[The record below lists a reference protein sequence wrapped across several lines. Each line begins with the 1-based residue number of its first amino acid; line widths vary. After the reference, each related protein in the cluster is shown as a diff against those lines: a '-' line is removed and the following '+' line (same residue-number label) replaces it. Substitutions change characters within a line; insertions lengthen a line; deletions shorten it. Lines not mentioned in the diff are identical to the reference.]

1 MAKSKTIYRCPEC
14 KEYTSPKYFGKC
26 PSCGKWVT
34 PIEEDNLPE
43 VKKTNSKVSKGED
56 KSEQL
61 NKVITTGRPRIKT
74 NISEFDRVF
83 GGGIVV
89 DSVNILGAPPGTG
102 KSTLL
107 LQVSEALGRQGYKV
121 VYVSGEESKEQ
132 IKERGDRILTEISD
146 NVHILSDTSMD
157 NTIET
162 IRIVD
167 ADFVIID
174 SIQVMELL
182 SLDSSPGSIT
192 QVKEIGKVLNDMAKR
207 SDKPRA
213 IIVIS
218 QLTKADEL
226 KGPRDFEHLVDG
238 VFYLEAEE
246 YNELRRLY
254 STKNRF
260 GSTGEVGIFEM
271 DSVGLVPIDNPSQYF
286 ITERDEE
293 EITGSA
299 LTVVKEGTRPILM
312 EIESAVTDSYTP
324 YPSRVSECLRKDQLS
339 TLIAILEQSNIKFF
353 DKNVIVKTTGAVKIT
368 EPSANLAV
376 LMTIASSRHKKPLPT
391 KTIFLG
397 EVGLAGDIK
406 KINNLDI
413 RIKEADRMGFEEI
426 VIPNQP
432 TRIDESKLNIKIN
445 RFKKINDVISK
456 YIRN

>member
-1 MAKSKTIYRCPEC
+1 MAKSKKIFRCPEC
-14 KEYTSPKYFGKC
+14 NDYTSPKSFGKC
-26 PSCGKWVT
+26 PLCGKWVT
-34 PIEEDNLPE
+34 PIEEEDLPE
-43 VKKTNSKVSKGED
+43 LKKVNSKISKGED

-61 NKVITTGRPRIKT
+61 NKVITNGRPRIKT

-107 LQVSEALGRQGYKV
+107 LQVSQALGKQGYKV
-121 VYVSGEESKEQ
+121 VYISGEESKEQ
-132 IKERGDRILTEISD
+132 IKERGDRILNGISD
-146 NVHILSDTSMD
+146 NIYILSDTIMD
-157 NTIET
+157 NGIET
-162 IRIVD
+162 IKNID

-174 SIQVMELL
+174 SIQVMQLL

-192 QVKEIGKVLNDMAKR
+192 QVKEIGNVLNDIAKR
-207 SDKPRA
+207 SRKPRA

-271 DSVGLVPIDNPSQYF
+271 DSIGLVAIDNPSQYF
-286 ITERDEE
+286 ITERDED
-293 EITGSA
+293 EIIGSA

-312 EIESAVTDSYTP
+312 EIESAVTTSYAP

-339 TLIAILEQSNIKFF
+339 TLVAILEQTNIKLFE
-353 DKNVIVKTTGAVKIT
+353 KNIIVKTTGGVKIT

-376 LMTIASSRHKKPLPT
+376 LMAIASSKHKKPLPT

-397 EVGLAGDIK
+397 EVGLSGDIK
-406 KINNLDI
+406 KVNNLDI

-426 VIPNQP
+426 IIPNQP
-432 TRIDESKLNIKIN
+432 TRIEEDKLNIKIK
-445 RFKKINDVISK
+445 RYKKLKDIIDS
-456 YIRN
+456 YIRT

>member
-1 MAKSKTIYRCPEC
+1 MAKIKKLFRCSKC
-14 KEYTSPKYFGKC
+14 KEYTSPKTFGKC
-26 PSCGKWVT
+26 PMCGEWVT
-34 PIEEDNLPE
+34 PIEEDE
-43 VKKTNSKVSKGED
+43 FQETKKLISKISKGED
-56 KSEQL
+56 NSQRL
-61 NKVITTGRPRIKT
+61 NTIKTTGRPRIKT

-107 LQVSEALGRQGYKV
+107 LQVSEALGKQGYKV
-121 VYVSGEESKEQ
+121 VYISGEESKEQ
-132 IKERGDRILTEISD
+132 IKERGDRILEGISD
-146 NVHILSDTSMD
+146 NIYILSDTNID
-157 NTIET
+157 NGIET
-162 IRIVD
+162 IRKVD

-174 SIQVMELL
+174 SIQVMQLS

-192 QVKEIGKVLNDMAKR
+192 QIKEIGKILNDIAKR
-207 SDKPRA
+207 DSKPRS

-271 DSVGLVPIDNPSQYF
+271 DEIGLVPIDNPSKYF
-286 ITERDEE
+286 ITEREE
-293 EITGSA
+293 DLIMGSA
-299 LTVVKEGTRPILM
+299 LTVIKEGTRPIII
-312 EIESAVTDSYTP
+312 EVESAVTSSYTT
-324 YPSRVSECLRKDQLS
+324 YPSRTSECLRKDQLA
-339 TLIAILEQSNIKFF
+339 TLVAILEQSNIKLF
-353 DKNVIVKTTGAVKIT
+353 DKNIIVKTTGGVKLSET
-368 EPSANLAV
+368 SANLSVIMA
-376 LMTIASSRHKKPLPT
+376 IASSKYKETLPT
-391 KTIFLG
+391 NTIFLG

-406 KINNLDI
+406 KVNNLDI

-432 TRIDESKLNIKIN
+432 TRLEEDKLNIKIR
-445 RFKKINDVISK
+445 RFKKLNEIIDT
-456 YIRN
+456 YIKK

>member
-1 MAKSKTIYRCPEC
+1 MAKSKMIYRCSEC
-14 KEYTSPKYFGKC
+14 MEYTSPKSFGKC
-26 PSCGKWVT
+26 PLCGKWVT
-34 PIEEDNLPE
+34 PIEEENLPE
-43 VKKTNSKVSKGED
+43 IKKTNSKISKGED

-61 NKVITTGRPRIKT
+61 NKITTTGRPRIKT

-107 LQVSEALGRQGYKV
+107 LQVSQALAIQGYKV
-121 VYVSGEESKEQ
+121 LYVSGEESKEQ
-132 IKERGDRILTEISD
+132 IKERGDRILEGISD
-146 NVHILSDTSMD
+146 NIYILSDTIMD
-157 NTIET
+157 NAIET
-162 IRIVD
+162 INNVD
-167 ADFVIID
+167 ADFIIVD
-174 SIQVMELL
+174 SIQVMHLL

-192 QVKEIGKVLNDMAKR
+192 QVKEIGKILNDIAKR
-207 SDKPRA
+207 SNKPRA

-238 VFYLEAEE
+238 VFHLEAEE

-271 DSVGLVPIDNPSQYF
+271 DSIGLVAIENPSQYF
-286 ITERDEE
+286 ITERDEDK
-293 EITGSA
+293 IMGSA
-299 LTVVKEGTRPILM
+299 LTVVKEGTRPILI
-312 EIESAVTDSYTP
+312 EIESAVTTSYTP

-339 TLIAILEQSNIKFF
+339 TLIAILEQSGVKLFEN
-353 DKNVIVKTTGAVKIT
+353 NVIVKTTGGVKIT
-368 EPSANLAV
+368 EPSINLAV
-376 LMTIASSRHKKPLPT
+376 LMAIASSKFKKTLPT

-406 KINNLDI
+406 KVNNLDI

-432 TRIDESKLNIKIN
+432 TRLEEDKLNIKIK
-445 RFKKINDVISK
+445 RYKKLTDIVDS
-456 YIRN
+456 YIRI